1 MISREKGAGFEAING
16 LKLGFLKADDG
27 RGSLRNGEPDIV
39 AFAPIT
45 EPSYIPGENGES
57 HKESQTPPNPEKC
70 NKTGLGRKQASN
82 MT

>member
-57 HKESQTPPNPEKC
+57 HKESQAPPNPQKG
-70 NKTGLGRKQASN
+70 N
-82 MT
+82 